1 MIDTNSISQIRQ
13 AAPAAQQ
20 ALNAWTIVAAA
31 AGAFVTHF
39 YHTIVAGGGVKNIV
53 KKFWNGDATKGTP

>member
-1 MIDTNSISQIRQ
+1 MLDTNSITHFTQ

-20 ALNAWTIVAAA
+20 AFNAWTVVAAA

-39 YHTIVAGGGVKNIV
+39 YHTVVSGGGVKNIV
-53 KKFWNGDATKGTP
+53 RKFWNGDSTKGTQ